1 MRRLLGLLILLVLLA
16 PAEALAARLALVIGI
31 DKYESLPPLDKAV
44 GDARAMSKRLGELG
58 FDVTE
63 VIDPGRRNLSLA
75 ISAFKR
81 SLQPGD
87 TAFVHFSGHGVEIN
101 GRNLLLPRDVPL
113 PTEGAEDFL
122 ISESID
128 LGDLMARIAESGATV
143 RIFVVDACRNNPFP
157 ERGVRGIGGT
167 GGLAV
172 SPPPNGT
179 FVLYS
184 AGYRQT
190 ALDRLNDEDTAGTSV
205 YTRVLLDKLSVP
217 GASISEI
224 ARGVR
229 AEVAAL
235 ADSVG
240 HQQSPAYYDELTQE
254 VVLFPGEEARPV
266 AENSAPAAADA
277 FEVARQVNS
286 IEGWQVFLK
295 AYPEG
300 FHADMARVA
309 LRELM
314 DKAIGPTRITASP
327 KDGLVAR
334 FTVPLKGKIVDW
346 ALGFSFTTQCEGDLR
361 AIITAPSGGGL
372 IVMERGDSPRCTG
385 NEVTW
390 TGGAD
395 GPDGMI
401 GVEASGEWKF
411 WIADIESNGPSA
423 TLDSV
428 TMRVAVR
435 QNGVLTEQTVALT
448 GLPAEVPSP

>member
-1 MRRLLGLLILLVLLA
+1 MRGLLGFLVLLVLLA
-16 PAEALAARLALVIGI
+16 PVDAMAARLALVIGI

-44 GDARAMSKRLGELG
+44 GDARAMTQRLKELG
-58 FDVTE
+58 FTVTE

-75 ISAFKR
+75 ISAFRR
-81 SLQPGD
+81 SLKPGD
-87 TAFVHFSGHGVEIN
+87 TAFVHYSGHGVEIA

-128 LGDLMARIAESGATV
+128 LADLMARIAESGATV

-157 ERGVRGIGGT
+157 DRGVRGVGGA

-172 SPPPNGT
+172 TSPPSGT

-184 AGYRQT
+184 AGFRQT
-190 ALDRLNDEDTAGTSV
+190 ALDRLNDDDTSDTSV
-205 YTRVLLDKLSVP
+205 YTRVLLEKLSVP

-240 HQQSPAYYDELTQE
+240 HQQSPAYYDELNQE
-254 VVLFPGEEARPV
+254 VVLFPSEQATPV
-266 AENSAPAAADA
+266 AENGAPAAADA

-314 DKAIGPTRITASP
+314 DKSVGQTRITASP
-327 KDGLVAR
+327 AGGLVAS
-334 FTVPLKGKIVDW
+334 FTVPLKGKIQDW
-346 ALGFSFTTQCEGDLR
+346 GVQFSFTTQCEGDHR
-361 AIITAPSGGGL
+361 IMITAPSGDTL
-372 IVMERGDSPRCTG
+372 NVMERGLKRCSGTS
-385 NEVTW
+385 EKW

-395 GPDGMI
+395 GPHFLGN
-401 GVEASGEWKF
+401 EAGGEWRVTMWDLDKN
-411 WIADIESNGPSA
+411 EHTGS
-423 TLDSV
+423 LDSV
-428 TMRVAVR
+428 TMRFVVR
-435 QNGVLTEQTVALT
+435 NNGFDTEQTISLT
-448 GLPAEVPSP
+448 GLPAQIPSP

>member
-1 MRRLLGLLILLVLLA
+1 MRRLLGLLTLLVLLA
-16 PAEALAARLALVIGI
+16 PVEALAARLALVIGI
-31 DKYESLPPLDKAV
+31 DKYESLPPLDKAA

-58 FDVTE
+58 FAVTE

-75 ISAFKR
+75 ISAFRR
-81 SLQPGD
+81 SLKPGD

-113 PTEGAEDFL
+113 PIEGAEDFL

-172 SPPPNGT
+172 TTPPNGT

-184 AGYRQT
+184 AGFRQT
-190 ALDRLNDEDTAGTSV
+190 ALDRLNEEDTASTSV
-205 YTRVLLDKLSVP
+205 YTRVLLDKLSEP

-240 HQQSPAYYDELTQE
+240 HQQSPAYYDELNQE
-254 VVLFPGEEARPV
+254 VVLFPAEPAAPV
-266 AENSAPAAADA
+266 AENDVPAAADA

-295 AYPEG
+295 AYATG

-314 DKAIGPTRITASP
+314 DRSVGPTRITTSP
-327 KDGLVAR
+327 DGWLVASV
-334 FTVPLKGKIVDW
+334 TVPIKGELQSW
-346 ALGFSFTTQCEGDLR
+346 SYRFSFTTECENDHQ
-361 AIITAPSGGGL
+361 
-372 IVMERGDSPRCTG
+372 
-385 NEVTW
+385 
-390 TGGAD
+390 
-395 GPDGMI
+395 GMI
-401 GVEASGEWKF
+401 VSPNGNSVGVMTRGLGRCSGTPALFTSTEGHPPDFVGQEAGGEWRF
-411 WIADIESNGPSA
+411 LMRDLDANEHTG

-428 TMRVAVR
+428 RLRVVVR
-435 QNGVLTEQTVALT
+435 NNGFDTEQTIVFT
-448 GLPAEVPSP
+448 GLPAPIPSP